1 MKYQHFTTRLFQAA
15 LFLLLVAGPFH
26 EATAQKLEGMASFYG
41 DKFDGRPT
49 STGETFRKNGYSAA
63 SLDMPWGTILEVT
76 NLSNGR
82 TTQVRVNDCGPHAKG
97 RIIDLSRAAAEDLD
111 FIKNGETKVRLRVI
125 KTSNS
130 GPTCNRGA
138 WTKKLKKQGKAIP
151 SPPPPWD
158 PTQTVGATPVKT
170 TAPSPVVSPPLPMTG
185 GDQQGL
191 ASYYAD
197 RFQGRSTST
206 GEVYDHNKFTAA
218 SKAFAYGTRLEVT
231 NIVSGAKT
239 EVVVNDCGPHTV
251 DRILDLSRIAA
262 QRIGVLQAGT
272 AMVRVKILEQGTK
285 GPTCNRSAWLK
296 AQKENAVSLNPQPA
310 PASYGGS
317 VVQPVPAS
325 TTKPVPATVPVK
337 SADEQPENMVK
348 AYVLQVGAFGK
359 RANAER
365 MAAKLTENGFS
376 DSYTV
381 TGAKLTKVFTGLAAT
396 EADAEKIKEDLIK
409 AGYSKP
415 KVVATLV
422 PKNELATHAIPE
434 SGPATYGSKGVETP
448 QATAVEAYK
457 PTFSPEDILF
467 GVQIGAYATKT
478 NAVKMMKKLKDL
490 GFDPVYSADLGKSV
504 RVFVGKFYF
513 QSQARTEKGK
523 LQEAGIDGTS
533 VRRVQ

>member
-1 MKYQHFTTRLFQAA
+1 MKYQHFTIRLFQAV
-15 LFLLLVAGPFH
+15 LFLLLVAGPIH
-26 EATAQKLEGMASFYG
+26 QATAQKLEGMASFYG

-49 STGETFRKNGYSAA
+49 STGETFRKAGYSAA

-82 TTQVRVNDCGPHAKG
+82 TTQVRVNDCGPHSKG

-111 FIKNGETKVRLRVI
+111 FIKNGETKVSLRII
-125 KTSNS
+125 KTSDS
-130 GPTCNRGA
+130 GPTCSRGA
-138 WTKKLKKQGKAIP
+138 WAKKLKAQGKSIP
-151 SPPPPWD
+151 PPPPPWD
-158 PTQTVGATPVKT
+158 PTQTVGATPVNKT
-170 TAPSPVVSPPLPMTG
+170 VPSPAVSPRVPTPTG
-185 GDQQGL
+185 NLQGL

-197 RFQGRSTST
+197 RFQGKTTST

-239 EVVVNDCGPHTV
+239 EVVVNDCGPHTPG
-251 DRILDLSRIAA
+251 RILDLSRIAA

-272 AMVRVKILEQGTK
+272 AMVRIRILQQGTK

-296 AQKENAVSLNPQPA
+296 AQKENAASLNPEAA
-310 PASYGGS
+310 PTSYGGS
-317 VVQPVPAS
+317 VVQPVSAS
-325 TTKPVPATVPVK
+325 TTKPVPMTAPVK

-359 RANAER
+359 RENAER
-365 MAAKLTENGFS
+365 MTGKLIEKGFS

-396 EADAEKIKEDLIK
+396 EEDAEEIKESLIK

-422 PKNELATHAIPE
+422 PRNELAALATPE
-434 SGPATYGSKGVETP
+434 EVPGTYGSRGVATP
-448 QATAVEAYK
+448 QPVKVKPAE
-457 PTFSPEDILF
+457 PTFDPDDILF
-467 GVQIGAYATKT
+467 GVQIGAYSTKT
-478 NAVKMMKKLKDL
+478 NAVKMMTKLKGL
-490 GFDPVYSADLGKSV
+490 GFDPVYSADVGKSV
-504 RVFVGKFYF
+504 RVFVGRFYF
-513 QSQARTEKGK
+513 QSQATTEKKK
-523 LQEAGIDGTS
+523 LLEAGVEGTS